1 MLRPKAIVDRSFLT
15 DARVADAGLVVD
27 PTLAFTHR
35 EVQRATRYWQLKRG
49 ERDMP
54 VREDLRTTDMREFV
68 EHLCLVGIDEPERL
82 DTEFTI
88 RLAGTE
94 VERVFGAISGKKLK
108 EAVAEDAAARWRA
121 GYNYVRT
128 TRQPV
133 RFCGHVRFEDK
144 RWLMGET
151 LMAPLG
157 DSTVRMI
164 FVAFAAW
171 HDLTGRAA

>member
-1 MLRPKAIVDRSFLT
+1 MLGAKAIVDRSFLT
-15 DARVADAGLVVD
+15 DAKVADAGMVVD
-27 PTLAFTHR
+27 PALAFTHR
-35 EVQRATRYWQLKRG
+35 EVLRATQYWQLKRG

-54 VREDLRTTDMREFV
+54 VREDLRTSDMRDFV

-82 DTEFTI
+82 DSEFTI

-94 VERVFGAISGKKLK
+94 VEKVFGTISGKKLRD
-108 EAVAEDAAARWRA
+108 AVADDAAASRWRT

-128 TRQPV
+128 TRQPI

-157 DSTVRMI
+157 DSVVRMI

-171 HDLTGRAA
+171 HDLG